1 MREYLWLAMSN
12 HHRLAGLSPLLLAV
26 VLSAGV
32 AACSS
37 SATPSPPTG
46 TETKPTEPP
55 PPASTTP
62 ALRVAID
69 PTILSTLTSG
79 GLDIKNLPDDLE
91 TIVTDRDKIHAVMT
105 SFTIALGT
113 TCEGCHVKA
122 GAKLDF
128 KADSE
133 KKKIAK
139 GMWTNF
145 VRALK
150 NKDGSAIYCD
160 SCHQGKMQFLD
171 RADNRSL
178 GAWMKVNF
186 VDKLARV
193 DGKDHSCATCHGT
206 PFDGSFIDKWN
217 K

>member
-1 MREYLWLAMSN
+1 MSTF
-12 HHRLAGLSPLLLAV
+12 RRSRFASVLPLLLAV
-26 VLSAGV
+26 AVSAS
-32 AACSS
+32 ASACSS
-37 SATPSPPTG
+37 ADSAPKG
-46 TETKPTEPP
+46 TQTAPTEPP
-55 PPASTTP
+55 PDAEAPVTPSTTLP
-62 ALRVAID
+62 LRDAID
-69 PTILSTLTSG
+69 PKILSTLSTG
-79 GLDIKNLPDDLE
+79 GVDIKALPDDLD
-91 TIVTDRDKIHAVMT
+91 TIAADRTKLHAVMT

-122 GAKLDF
+122 GTKVDF
-128 KADSE
+128 AADSP

-150 NKDGSAIYCD
+150 KQDGSAIYCD

-178 GAWMKVNF
+178 GAWMKDNF
-186 VDKLARV
+186 VSKLVRV
-193 DGKDHSCATCHGT
+193 DGKDHSCKTCHGD
-206 PFDGSFIDKWN
+206 PFDGSFIEKWN